1 MLLCCFLVLL
11 LHTFF
16 FFLFKHFMYVFIFI
30 RDYKYFNDV
39 HVFDLE
45 TYKWCNIEPVG
56 KIPSPRSGFLMAALL
71 DGRILVY
78 GGYSREKVKKDVDKG
93 IAHTDMYYLHVD
105 GNSI

>member
-1 MLLCCFLVLL
+1 M
-11 LHTFF
+11 
-16 FFLFKHFMYVFIFI
+16 
-30 RDYKYFNDV
+30 
-39 HVFDLE
+39 FDLE
-45 TYKWCNIEPVG
+45 TYKWSKIEPAG

-105 GNSI
+105 GNFI